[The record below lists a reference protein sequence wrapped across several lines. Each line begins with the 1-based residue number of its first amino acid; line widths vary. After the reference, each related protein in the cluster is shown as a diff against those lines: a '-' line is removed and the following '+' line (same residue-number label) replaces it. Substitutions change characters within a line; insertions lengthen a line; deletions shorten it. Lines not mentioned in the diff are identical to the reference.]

1 MSNSNKSLSIGQVI
15 YVLSNVKQKIVPAV
29 VVEEIVVKK
38 LDGNHVSWKVSFGP
52 PGKERVIDSN
62 RLDGEIYS
70 SLDDIRDILYKRLS
84 SFLDELVTEAE
95 KKVETW
101 YGQQVSSSRSES
113 FSGTNNAEDNTSKIA
128 PENLINDFETHA
140 HAHSA
145 RETVPQNITVPQR
158 NREKELLRNELRQKL
173 QGDEESA
180 ESGSILETEEVVLP
194 DGRKVRLNLRG

>member
-52 PGKERVIDSN
+52 PGKERVIDTN

-70 SLDDIRDILYKRLS
+70 SLDEIRDILYKRLS
-84 SFLDELVTEAE
+84 SFLDDLVTEAE

-101 YGQQVSSSRSES
+101 YGRQVSSSRSECYD
-113 FSGTNNAEDNTSKIA
+113 GTGLAEDTTSKIA

-140 HAHSA
+140 L
-145 RETVPQNITVPQR
+145 RPTDQNITVPQQR
-158 NREKELLRNELRQKL
+158 GRDQSREQLRNELRQKL
-173 QGDEESA
+173 QPDDETSA
-180 ESGSILETEEVVLP
+180 DGTLIDSEEVVLP
-194 DGRKVRLNLRG
+194 DGKKVRLNLRGQ